1 MPTPT
6 NRVPV
11 RVARGNIAT
20 LSASIDQLF
29 EGEIVYAV
37 DEGVLYAVD
46 SGRLISVA
54 GDGVTS
60 INGQTGN
67 VLIGIEQLVDV
78 DLTSVANGD
87 MLVYE
92 NGEWVNVPATAGGTV
107 YSVDVTGDNAI
118 SSTGGPITN
127 SGSIS
132 LELNPTGVT
141 PGEYLYPKITVD
153 AQGRITDVVPN
164 ASPDTGLDDLADVS
178 APTPGIGDGIVWDGI
193 NWVNSPDVGGGSDE
207 LGGLSDVDLDGD
219 NTPLNGQALVYD
231 ALAGNWIPG
240 TVDVELPPILLELD
254 DLTDVDTSGFIGNDY
269 VLEYRSSTQTWN
281 PRPKSLNEL
290 NQIDEVWVGG
300 ALEYLPPTN
309 GDVLTYNEY
318 LDVWENRPPLS
329 TGQISLSTY
338 TTTPEES
345 PLVGGQG
352 LLPSRQAWL
361 DLGFTLAGNG
371 YDPEDDQQGPGFN
384 FNYTNQIIT
393 LDQIGEETWLD
404 GWQAFGGLAPNMQ
417 GFTLQTSIDNTIN
430 LGLYTTHIN
439 KPNNSIPG
447 QMRYWSGKYNY
458 ISEATTTAQMEI
470 AVVVDDIKSK
480 QMRLWRTGILPNY
493 VDEKGG
499 NWTVIRKELVS
510 ELTTTRH
517 FCIEHW
523 FGQNGGLFT
532 KLGNPSWGFSWVSG
546 RVVQDTDDEF
556 QHGLYFDGNKDY
568 EDEEQLNALPRSVDG
583 YGHRNWANTPT
594 RGGWVSFT
602 GPVET
607 PYIPSINLDDLADV
621 DTTNATA
628 DDIIKY
634 DGTNWVLGQL
644 PDVSNVPSVLDD
656 LDDVDT
662 AGAQSAQVLGYDG
675 TEWGAVDLP
684 TGVDL
689 SQESLD
695 SLGDV
700 STPSPEVGQLLQWN
714 GSEWVAAD
722 APESGAGSLDDL
734 TDVNVSTPAPE
745 DTQVLAYS
753 QSDDEWQAANPRA
766 TAGAP
771 TATTFPGLPG
781 EMRYSD
787 THFYICIAPNTWKEV
802 ELQAIGGS
810 PDPELGDIADGGD
823 FLNGIEG
830 TIDTILDGG
839 NWTTGSTLDQEDV
852 IMDGGYFGPALPELG
867 DAIDGG
873 NFLDGTSNGT
883 RFLVDGGNFTTGA
896 PGTDGGI
903 NIDGG
908 QITPDLPEV
917 GDAIDG
923 GNFLDGTSNG
933 TNFLL
938 DGGNFTTGAPGTDG
952 GIDIDGGIITPSLP
966 GPDDIIDGGD
976 FEDGTPGTNY
986 RVDAGNF
993 TTGQQAGPDV
1003 LLDGGFFSGNIPGP
1017 NDTIDGGDFN
1027 DGTPGTDFRVD
1038 AGNFTTGAAGGPDV
1052 LLDGGFFSG
1061 NIPGP
1066 DDIIDGGD
1074 FNDGTPGTDF
1084 RVDGGNWTTGAAG
1097 GPDIILDGGL
1107 FVPELP
1113 GPNDSIDGGNFDFGF
1128 SNGSDF
1134 YLDGGNF
1141 FTGQGGPGG
1150 IADGGFWSEIV
1161 LPGPDDTIDGGDFGQ
1176 GGDTGTDFSI
1186 DGGNFTTG
1194 RNGTGGTIDGGD
1206 FTEDVVFEGVD
1217 GGDFTTGA
1225 PGADREVVDG
1235 GDFTLGYV
1243 IDDSP
1248 ADGGDFTIPLN
1259 GTDEGTLDGGEFEI

>member
-20 LSASIDQLF
+20 LTASIGELF

-37 DEGVLYAVD
+37 DEGILYAVE
-46 SGRLISVA
+46 SGRLNSVA

-67 VLIGIEQLVDV
+67 VLIGVEQLVDV
-78 DLTSVANGD
+78 DLTNVANGD
-87 MLVYE
+87 MLIYE
-92 NGEWVNVPATAGGTV
+92 NGEWINIPATAGGTV
-107 YSVDVTGDNAI
+107 YSIDVTGDNAI
-118 SSTGGPITN
+118 SSTGGPVTN

-164 ASPDTGLDDLADVS
+164 AAPDISLDDLNDVS

-193 NWVNSPDVGGGSDE
+193 NWVNSPDVGGGTDE
-207 LGGLSDVDLDGD
+207 LGGLTDVDLDGA
-219 NTPLNGQALVYD
+219 NQPLNGQALIYD
-231 ALAGNWIPG
+231 ALTGNWIPG
-240 TVDVELPPILLELD
+240 TVDVELPPILIELD
-254 DLTDVDTSGFIGNDY
+254 DLTDVDLTGTIFNDEILQY
-269 VLEYRSSTQTWN
+269 DSSSQTWK
-281 PRPKSLNEL
+281 PEQKYLDEL
-290 NQIDEVWVGG
+290 NDITEVWVGG
-300 ALEYLPPTN
+300 YSEDLTPSN

-318 LDVWENRPPLS
+318 VGVWENRPPLT
-329 TGQISLSTY
+329 TGSIELSTF

-345 PLVGGQG
+345 PLLGGDQV
-352 LLPSRQAWL
+352 LPSKQAWE
-361 DLGFTLAGNG
+361 DLGFTVGGGG
-371 YDPEDDQQGPGFN
+371 YDPTSDDNDGGFN
-384 FNYTNQIIT
+384 FNWYTQEIT
-393 LDQIGEETWLD
+393 LDEISGSTWLEE
-404 GWQAFGGLAPNMQ
+404 WQAFGGLVPTMGN
-417 GFTLQTSIDNTIN
+417 FTLDTSYDNVIDI
-430 LGLYTTHIN
+430 GLYSTRIS
-439 KPNNSIPG
+439 KPNVSNFVQWPT
-447 QMRYWSGKYNY
+447 WTGKYNY
-458 ISEATTTAQMEI
+458 LDESSTVGQMEI
-470 AVVVDDIKSK
+470 SVVTDDIKAK
-480 QMRLWRTGILPNY
+480 NMKLWRTGIHPNY
-493 VDEKGG
+493 LDENGDR
-499 NWTVIRKELVS
+499 WTVIRKELVS
-510 ELTTTRH
+510 QLTSSRY

-523 FGQNGGLFT
+523 FGARGALYT
-532 KLGNPSWGFSWVSG
+532 KVGNPSWGFTWNSG
-546 RVVQDTDDEF
+546 RSVNFPEERF
-556 QHGLYFDGNKDY
+556 QHGIYFDGNKDSDI
-568 EDEEQLNALPRSVDG
+568 ENVLPRGVEG
-583 YGHRNWANTPT
+583 YGHTNWAGVPS
-594 RGGWVSFT
+594 RGGWVNFI
-602 GPVET
+602 GPKEVSLL
-607 PYIPSINLDDLADV
+607 PPINLDDLADV
-621 DTTNATA
+621 NATDA
-628 DDIIKY
+628 STDDIIKY
-634 DGTNWVLGQL
+634 DGTSWVLGQL
-644 PDVSNVPSVLDD
+644 PDAPDVPSVLDD

-662 AGAQSAQVLGYDG
+662 TGAQSAQVLGYDG

-700 STPSPEVGQLLQWN
+700 NTPSPEIGQLLQWN

-722 APESGAGSLDDL
+722 APQSGAVALDDL
-734 TDVNVSTPAPE
+734 TDVNVVTPAPE
-745 DTQVLAYS
+745 DTQVLAYNE
-753 QSDDEWQAANPRA
+753 SDDEWQAANPRA
-766 TAGAP
+766 TPGAP

-810 PDPELGDIADGGD
+810 TDPELGDIADGGD
-823 FLNGIEG
+823 WLNGIPG

-839 NWTTGSTLDQEDV
+839 NWTTGVSNDQQDV
-852 IMDGGYFGPALPELG
+852 VMDGGYFTPGLPQPD

-883 RFLVDGGNFTTGA
+883 NFLVDGGNFTTGA
-896 PGTDGGI
+896 PGTDNGI
-903 NIDGG
+903 DIDGG
-908 QITPDLPEV
+908 QITPELPEV

-952 GIDIDGGIITPSLP
+952 GIDIDGGIITPSVP

-976 FEDGTPGTNY
+976 FEDGTPGTDY
-986 RVDAGNF
+986 RVDGGNF

-1003 LLDGGFFSGNIPGP
+1003 LLDGGFFSGEIPG
-1017 NDTIDGGDFN
+1017 
-1027 DGTPGTDFRVD
+1027 
-1038 AGNFTTGAAGGPDV
+1038 A
-1052 LLDGGFFSG
+1052 
-1061 NIPGP
+1061 

-1074 FNDGTPGTDF
+1074 FNDGTPGTNF

-1097 GPDIILDGGL
+1097 GPDVTLDGGY
-1107 FVPELP
+1107 FTPELP
-1113 GPNDSIDGGNFDFGF
+1113 YPNDSIDGGDWEFGF
-1128 SNGSDF
+1128 SNGSNF
-1134 YLDGGNF
+1134 LLDGGNF
-1141 FTGQGGPGG
+1141 STGQGGPGG
-1150 IADGGFWSEIV
+1150 IADGGFWSDIV
-1161 LPGPDDTIDGGDFGQ
+1161 IPGPDDTIDGGDFEQ
-1176 GGDTGTDFSI
+1176 GGDTGTDFRV

-1194 RNGTGGTIDGGD
+1194 KAGTDGTVDGGD

-1217 GGDFTTGA
+1217 GGNFTTGVA
-1225 PGADREVVDG
+1225 GADREVVDG
-1235 GDFTLGYV
+1235 GQFTLGYV

-1248 ADGGDFTIPLN
+1248 ADGGDFTIPLD